1 MILKGNQRGG
11 GQQLAAHLQ
20 NSFDNERVEL
30 AELRGSIAQDLAGA
44 FDEWRSDASAT
55 KCKKYLY
62 SLSLNPDQ
70 AQRRLTREE
79 YLELLDRTERSLK
92 LVGQPRAVVF
102 HEKKDKDGVVR
113 EHCHAVWSR
122 IDTEKTKAVQ
132 IAHDRLKLRTVARE
146 FARDHGLELPD
157 GLKKDGKKD
166 RFNERAKQE
175 NLAERQ
181 QKERNGISKE
191 QRMADIATCWRET
204 GNAAAFVQALE
215 AKGYFIAKGD
225 QRAFVV
231 VDLHGEVHSLS
242 RQLSGVAKSKE
253 LKERLASLPLEALP
267 DIAGAREQA
276 KKKIEQAKDSEQQEA
291 ARAKEQQENER
302 RREQQ
307 AERERQLQER
317 REALKLRQDE
327 RRRELERYQFSLL
340 SRHLNERESLK
351 QMQDA
356 ENTGVVSA
364 RLARQPKGLLA
375 FLSRI
380 TGIQAVI
387 ERRQE
392 KQDQLRLQ
400 QQSVQQEA
408 LRRRHDRELA
418 EVHRR
423 REAMEAL
430 EARENR
436 AAETALHR
444 EEFQKIA
451 ALVRKPPGREI
462 KPEFERAAK
471 PPVIE
476 RTGTDDNR
484 APVQQPQE
492 QKQEKGRFSALFKKI
507 VERIHPEPEKPAPEP
522 PAAPLREQFE
532 KKAEPPIDITE
543 QFNRY
548 VENRL
553 EREERDRDFDDDGPD
568 RSFDPNDK
576 P

>member
-11 GQQLAAHLQ
+11 GQQLAVHLQ
-20 NSFDNERVEL
+20 NSFDNERVEV
-30 AELRGSIAQDLAGA
+30 AEIRGSVAQDLSGA
-44 FDEWRSDASAT
+44 FAEWNAQARGT
-55 KCKKYLY
+55 KAKKYLY

-79 YLELLDRTERSLK
+79 YLDLLDRTERSLK

-113 EHCHAVWSR
+113 EHAHAVWSR
-122 IDTEKTKAVQ
+122 IDTEKMKAVQ

-175 NLAERQ
+175 DLAERQ
-181 QKERNGISKE
+181 QKERNGISKA

-215 AKGYFIAKGD
+215 AKGYFIARGD

-253 LKERLASLPLEALP
+253 LKERLASLPLDKLP
-267 DIAGAREQA
+267 DIAGAQEQA
-276 KKKIEQAKDSEQQEA
+276 KTKIEQARQQEQNREREQQEA
-291 ARAKEQQENER
+291 L
-302 RREQQ
+302 RREAAQGKEK
-307 AERERQLQER
+307 ERERQLEER
-317 REALKLRQDE
+317 REKLRETQQQ
-327 RRRELERYQFSLL
+327 RRSELERIHFDML
-340 SRHLNERESLK
+340 SRHLNERDSLRSL
-351 QMQDA
+351 QDTQ
-356 ENTGVVSA
+356 NTGVVSA

-380 TGIQAVI
+380 TGIQTVI

-392 KQDQLRLQ
+392 KQDHLRLQ

-408 LRRRHDRELA
+408 LKRRHDRELA
-418 EVHRR
+418 EVHRK
-423 REAMEAL
+423 REATEAL

-444 EEFQKIA
+444 EEFQKVA
-451 ALVRKPPGREI
+451 ALVRKPPGREL
-462 KPEFERAAK
+462 KPQFDRAAQQESTK
-471 PPVIE
+471 Q
-476 RTGTDDNR
+476 RTGTDDAR

-507 VERIHPEPEKPAPEP
+507 VERLNPEP
-522 PAAPLREQFE
+522 PEPARPPAPPMREEFE
-532 KKAEPPIDITE
+532 KKAEPPVDITE

-553 EREERDRDFDDDGPD
+553 ERDERDRDNDPGRDPD
-568 RSFDPNDK
+568 EPK
-576 P
+576 H

>member
-11 GQQLAAHLQ
+11 GQQLAVHLQ
-20 NSFDNERVEL
+20 NSFDNERVEV
-30 AELRGSIAQDLAGA
+30 AEIRGSVAQDLSGA
-44 FDEWRSDASAT
+44 FAEWNAQARGT
-55 KCKKYLY
+55 KAKKYLY

-79 YLELLDRTERSLK
+79 YLDLLDRTERSLK

-113 EHCHAVWSR
+113 EHAHAVWSR
-122 IDTEKTKAVQ
+122 IDTEKMTAVQ

-215 AKGYFIAKGD
+215 SKGYFIARGD

-253 LKERLASLPLEALP
+253 LKERLASLPLDKLP
-267 DIAGAREQA
+267 DIAGAQEQA
-276 KKKIEQAKDSEQQEA
+276 KKKIEQAKELEQQEA
-291 ARAKEQQENER
+291 ARAKEQQQNER

-317 REALKLRQDE
+317 REALKQRQDE
-327 RRRELERYQFSLL
+327 RRRELERYQFGLL
-340 SRHLNERESLK
+340 SRHLNERDSLK
-351 QMQDA
+351 QMQEA

-380 TGIQAVI
+380 TGIQAVV

-392 KQDQLRLQ
+392 KQDQQRTQLHKE
-400 QQSVQQEA
+400 QQEA
-408 LRRRHDRELA
+408 LKRRHDRELA

-462 KPEFERAAK
+462 KPEFERVAK

-476 RTGTDDNR
+476 RTGTEDSR
-484 APVQQPQE
+484 APVQAPPQE
-492 QKQEKGRFSALFKKI
+492 TKVEKGRFSALFKKM
-507 VERIHPEPEKPAPEP
+507 VERIHPEPEKPEPSAP
-522 PAAPLREQFE
+522 PLREQFE
-532 KKAEPPIDITE
+532 RKAEPPIDLTE

-553 EREERDRDFDDDGPD
+553 EREERERDFDDDGPD
-568 RSFDPNDK
+568 RSFDRDDK